1 MKVGAP
7 LGALLGAPLGM
18 ELGTPLGVKLGFEL
32 GAIDILGPELGTEL
46 GCSLGGKIALPSI
59 CATFFNFATYSPEMT
74 ASSVFSAA
82 SAVSKPEQA
91 KAVMVHGTFQHI
103 KLAVSTPSTTE
114 QGIFVPS
121 HSTAGG
127 GQVGVRVV
135 DRNCWRPLDAPA
147 ISGGKSANAFAVLR
161 APRKRQKKLK
171 IC

>member
-1 MKVGAP
+1 
-7 LGALLGAPLGM
+7 
-18 ELGTPLGVKLGFEL
+18 
-32 GAIDILGPELGTEL
+32 
-46 GCSLGGKIALPSI
+46 
-59 CATFFNFATYSPEMT
+59 MT

-127 GQVGVRVV
+127 GQVGAGVGKRVV

>member
-1 MKVGAP
+1 
-7 LGALLGAPLGM
+7 
-18 ELGTPLGVKLGFEL
+18 
-32 GAIDILGPELGTEL
+32 
-46 GCSLGGKIALPSI
+46 
-59 CATFFNFATYSPEMT
+59 MT

-91 KAVMVHGTFQHI
+91 KAVIVHGTFQHI

-127 GQVGVRVV
+127 GQVGVGVRLV
-135 DRNCWRPLDAPA
+135 DRTCWRPLDAPA

-161 APRKRQKKLK
+161 APIKRQKK
-171 IC
+171 